1 MPEPQTVAAD
11 HHGTA
16 GPVVTLLHGQGAAG
30 VVWDGVVAT
39 LAASHRLVVPDLPGH
54 GRSGRLPRYTAGSYA
69 AAVADVLP
77 TDEPVV
83 LVGHSLG
90 GMVAMMLATGHF
102 GVRASRVLCLDVKA
116 RWTPEQAAR
125 RAERAARPPRRYDDA
140 AQARTA
146 FARAAGLSP
155 DTPAEALDVG
165 VAPLADGG
173 WGLAHDPATA
183 ALPPVPPEDLAR
195 LHDSVPCPVRL
206 ACGGADPMVTPEDM
220 ALIGREVRVLPDAGH
235 NPHIDQPEVVADLIA
250 REW

>member
-1 MPEPQTVAAD
+1 MAEPRIVAAD
-11 HHGTA
+11 QHGTA
-16 GPVVTLLHGQGAAG
+16 GPVVALLHGQGAAAL
-30 VVWDGVVAT
+30 VWDGVVAA
-39 LAASHRLVVPDLPGH
+39 LADQHRLVVPDLPGH
-54 GRSGRLPRYTAGSYA
+54 GRSGRLARYTASSYA

-116 RWTPEQAAR
+116 RWTPEQAAS
-125 RAERAARPPRRYDDA
+125 RAERAARPPRRFDGA

-146 FARAAGLSP
+146 FARAAGLPS

-165 VAPLADGG
+165 VTALADGG
-173 WGLAHDPATA
+173 WALAHDPATA

-206 ACGGADPMVTPEDM
+206 ACGDADPMVTPEDM
-220 ALIGREVRVLPDAGH
+220 ALIGGQVRLLPDAGH
-235 NPHIDQPEVVADLIA
+235 NPHVDQPAVVADLIA